1 MHLRN
6 APTRLMKELGYGE
19 GYRYAHN
26 EAGAVAAGETY
37 LPDGVTAQAWYQP
50 TDRGVEARIAERLA
64 ELRRMNA
71 AAPPERPPRE
81 AK

>member
-1 MHLRN
+1 
-6 APTRLMKELGYGE
+6 
-19 GYRYAHN
+19 
-26 EAGAVAAGETY
+26 
-37 LPDGVTAQAWYQP
+37 VTAQAWYQP

-71 AAPPERPPRE
+71 AALPERPPRE